1 MVKGVVAIVGRPN
14 VGKSTFFNRCVGS
27 RSAIVDDQP
36 GVTRDRIYREAEWSG
51 SKFLIVDTGG
61 ILPGTAADINSS
73 AQINEEVNKQ
83 VRLAID
89 ESDVIVFIVDGK
101 QGPIGVDEDIA
112 HILRQSKKPVLLAVN
127 KIDTPK
133 DELNV
138 PEFYS
143 LGLGEPHSLSA
154 MVGSGGVGDLLDLV
168 IENLPKGKKGR
179 ISEEEEFADGE
190 EEDLSKKP
198 FSLALVG
205 KPNVG
210 KSSLLNILCG
220 ADRTIVSDEPGTTR
234 DAIHTIIKHNGR
246 EITLIDTAGIRRR
259 TKVEYGIEAFSV
271 VRSFKAIS
279 NADVV
284 VQIIDSSEPISDQD
298 QKIASK
304 IAEAGRGVVIVMNK
318 WDLFENKSS
327 TKMNELKKDVEQD
340 LRAIC
345 YAPVLFTSATE
356 KVRVGKIIEAAGLAF
371 AQNHRRVTTSLLNQ
385 SITECVALVPPPAG
399 KRGKR
404 LKIYYATQVSV
415 GPPTFALFVNDTKLL
430 TDNYRTYLERK
441 LRENFGFEG
450 TPIRILTR
458 PKKKQ

>member
-61 ILPGTAADINSS
+61 ILPGNPADINSS

-112 HILRQSKKPVLLAVN
+112 QILRQSKKPVLLAVN

-154 MVGSGGVGDLLDLV
+154 RVGSGGVGDLLDLV

-179 ISEEEEFADGE
+179 ISEEEELAEGE

-327 TKMNELKKDVEQD
+327 TKMNELKKE
-340 LRAIC
+340 
-345 YAPVLFTSATE
+345 Y
-356 KVRVGKIIEAAGLAF
+356 
-371 AQNHRRVTTSLLNQ
+371 
-385 SITECVALVPPPAG
+385 
-399 KRGKR
+399 
-404 LKIYYATQVSV
+404 
-415 GPPTFALFVNDTKLL
+415 
-430 TDNYRTYLERK
+430 
-441 LRENFGFEG
+441 
-450 TPIRILTR
+450 
-458 PKKKQ
+458 

>member
-27 RSAIVDDQP
+27 RSSIVDDQP
-36 GVTRDRIYREAEWSG
+36 GVTRDRIYMEAEWCG
-51 SKFLIVDTGG
+51 SRFLLVDTGG
-61 ILPGTAADINSS
+61 ILPGRAADINSS
-73 AQINEEVNKQ
+73 KIINEEVNKQ
-83 VRLAID
+83 VELAIE
-89 ESDVIVFIVDGK
+89 ESDVIIFVVDGR
-101 QGPIGVDEDIA
+101 QGPTGVDEDVA
-112 HILRQSKKPVLLAVN
+112 NILRRSKKPVLLAVN
-127 KIDTPK
+127 KIDSPK

-143 LGLGEPHSLSA
+143 LGLGQPHSLSA
-154 MVGSGGVGDLLDLV
+154 MVGSGGVGDILDLV

-179 ISEEEEFADGE
+179 VSEEELEE
-190 EEDLSKKP
+190 EEDLENKP

-210 KSSLLNILCG
+210 KSSILNILCG
-220 ADRTIVSDEPGTTR
+220 EERTIVTNEPGTTR
-234 DAIHTIIKHNGR
+234 DAIHTFIKHKGR
-246 EITLIDTAGIRRR
+246 DITLIDTAGIRRR
-259 TKVEYGIEAFSV
+259 TKVEYGVEAFSV

-304 IAEAGRGVVIVMNK
+304 IEEAGRGVVIVMNK
-318 WDLFENKSS
+318 WDKFENKSS
-327 TKMNELKKDVEQD
+327 SKMNELKRDIDQD
-340 LRAIC
+340 LRAIH

-356 KVRVGKIIEAAGLAF
+356 KVRVSKIIDAAALAF
-371 AQNHRRVTTSLLNQ
+371 AQNHRRITTSLLNQ
-385 SITECVALVPPPAG
+385 CISECVALVPPPSG

-415 GPPTFALFVNDTKLL
+415 GPPTFALFVNETRLL